1 MAPPPAPPAVL
12 AGAAPN
18 TLVCEALLPEVLE
31 ESPFLGG
38 QAEPKKYACLVQL
51 RARAEHS
58 QTASYSFLAVQHYSV
73 ISIRV
78 F

>member
-31 ESPFLGG
+31 ESFFGRTSGAKKICLLSSAPRSCGALPNGLILVPGG
-38 QAEPKKYACLVQL
+38 TTLL
-51 RARAEHS
+51 S
-58 QTASYSFLAVQHYSV
+58 N
-73 ISIRV
+73 
-78 F
+78 